1 MTSQP
6 VILLC
11 KCSHYKTIPDAVR
24 SQILTAL
31 EDAGVRFELIDD
43 LCRLAARK
51 DPNLKRW
58 AAAEGLRIA
67 ACFPRAV
74 KSLFN
79 AAGVPLTDKTKIF
92 NMRAESAEDISSR
105 LLQDA
110 PQGPCKNYAA
120 EETDKWI
127 PWFPAIDYDRCI
139 NCKQCLNFCLFGV
152 YELIENK
159 VTVTRCANCKTNCPA
174 CAKMCPKSAI
184 IFPKYPDAPINGA
197 EVDDSNSANQTQK
210 DISGLLSGNIH
221 EAIRRRGVK
230 QLDIPADVLASLTPQ
245 DIARIKQKEAAGE

>member
-1 MTSQP
+1 MRPRP
-6 VILLC
+6 VILFC
-11 KCSHYKTIPDAVR
+11 KCSHYKTIPDEVKSRVLAG
-24 SQILTAL
+24 L
-31 EDAGVRFELIDD
+31 ENAGVRLELIDD

-51 DPNLKRW
+51 DPQLERW
-58 AAAEGLRIA
+58 AASENLRIA

-79 AAGVPLTDKTKIF
+79 AAQTPLPETARVF
-92 NMRAESAEDISSR
+92 NLRAGDPQNISAQ

-110 PQGPCKNYAA
+110 PKGTCKNFQA
-120 EETDKWI
+120 EQNDKWI
-127 PWFPAIDYDRCI
+127 PWFPVIDRDRCI

-159 VTVTRCANCKTNCPA
+159 VAVVKPANCKTNCPA
-174 CAKMCPKSAI
+174 CAKMCPQSAI

-197 EVDDSNSANQTQK
+197 EVGDCSSANQTQQ
-210 DISGLLSGNIH
+210 DLSGLLSGNIH
-221 EAIRRRGVK
+221 EVIRRRGIK

-245 DIARIKQKEAAGE
+245 NIARIEQEEAAGE